1 MLTPRRQ
8 SLKALG
14 IATLG
19 ISVAATTAAASAG
32 DEIPAAAGALET
44 LTKHLAALPRRRD
57 FKTVPMI
64 LDHPDLWDAEA
75 LNAVLRYPS
84 GPKQSWDNSELT
96 GPWLNVMR
104 NAMNAEIWSFR
115 HPDFL
120 CVSATHGPAQLALY
134 DDAMWDKYGLAKLAG
149 GNVTHNTFVA
159 AAAPVADHDPKNYN
173 DPNGIFSPHGNNIQT
188 LQRRGLVFTAC
199 HNAVWELA
207 QRLVASDVN
216 PDKLSGDALC
226 AELSNHLIEGV
237 ILTPGATGTLV
248 ELAKA
253 GFAYAR

>member
-14 IATLG
+14 IATFGL
-19 ISVAATTAAASAG
+19 AATASVTPAPAG
-32 DEIPAAAGALET
+32 DAIPTGAATLEA
-44 LTKHLAALPRRRD
+44 LTKRLAELPRRRD

-64 LDHPDLWDAEA
+64 LDHPDQWDAEA
-75 LNAVLRYPS
+75 LNAVLHYAG
-84 GPKQSWDNSELT
+84 GPRQSWDNSDLT

-120 CVSATHGPAQLALY
+120 CVSATHGSAQLALY

-149 GNVTHNTFVA
+149 GNVTHNSFVA
-159 AAAPVADHDPKNYN
+159 AAAVADHDPQDYN
-173 DPNGIFSPHGNNIQT
+173 NPNGIFSPHGNTIVT
-188 LQRRGLVFTAC
+188 LQSRGLVFTAC

-207 QRLVASDVN
+207 QRLVASNSN

-248 ELAKA
+248 ELASA